1 MDIQGILKTQFSCV
15 IGQLSHTEFEGSESY
30 GDVHVTVRSG
40 TLPSYEDMEAAE
52 PAFIQWLADRKTE
65 REAAVRRE
73 EAKNVRDE
81 HVISNLTVAL
91 GTFQV
96 DVYSRDK
103 MRDAID
109 YSTRNSRTL
118 ERRNWILA
126 DNTVASVRTADM
138 QAVLDAYIERL
149 DATYLSFGVWASG
162 DMSTP
167 YTV

>member
-1 MDIQGILKTQFSCV
+1 MHIQGILKTQFSCV
-15 IGQLSHTEFEGSESY
+15 IGQLSYTEFEGSELF
-30 GDVHVTVRSG
+30 GDVYITVRSG
-40 TLPSYEDMEAAE
+40 TLPLYADMEAAE
-52 PAFIQWLADRKTE
+52 PAFIQWLAARKTE
-65 REAAVRRE
+65 REVADRRE
-73 EAKNVRDE
+73 EAKITRDE
-81 HVISNLTVAL
+81 HVISNLTVEL

-149 DATYLSFGVWASG
+149 DSTYLSYGIWASG
-162 DMSTP
+162 DMSTS